1 MAIIPFC
8 ARPVKR
14 PDRLARRAP
23 AAVLLCLALSP
34 APAGA
39 EDPFRTSELRPAKPS
54 GFWEGPGGP
63 DPCPDLAAPP
73 DPLRL
78 LDSIDL
84 ALCHNPRTRQ
94 SWASAK
100 VSAAQVGV
108 ARSSFLPEVGATVSA
123 QRIEQRNTNL
133 ATPGLTQLNGTLSL
147 SYLLFDFG
155 GRDARLEQ
163 ARETLLAS
171 DWTHNATLQ
180 QVMLDAVQFHYQLYA
195 AREAVDA
202 AVAAEKAALTSLEA
216 ARARQ
221 KAGTATR
228 ADVLQAQTA
237 YSQAQ
242 LNRTQAEGTAAN
254 AQGQLANALG
264 TQIDRDVRIVAPPDL
279 EAKQVI
285 ERSVSDLLAL
295 ARDKRPDLAA
305 AEAQVRAAESNI
317 RAQQAAGKPSISLFG
332 NLGATENSPGVDPR
346 TGAIG
351 VQVNIPLF
359 TGYRIPYQIQAA
371 REQLEVQQA
380 TRDQLRND
388 VALQVWQAYQ
398 DLRTQGQ
405 SLATTT
411 DLVRSAQESYDAAL
425 ARFKAGVGTITDLL
439 NAQSALASASVQRIQ
454 ARYLWNVAK
463 ATLARAIGVLDP
475 TLVARQEAL
484 LSAPA
489 KQ

>member
-1 MAIIPFC
+1 MT
-8 ARPVKR
+8 R

-23 AAVLLCLALSP
+23 AAVLLCLALSV
-34 APAGA
+34 APVRAQ
-39 EDPFRTSELRPAKPS
+39 DPFHTSDLRPGKAS
-54 GFWEGPGGP
+54 NFWEGPVGP
-63 DPCPDLAAPP
+63 EPCPDLAAPP

-78 LDSIDL
+78 VDSIDL

-94 SWASAK
+94 SWANAK
-100 VSAAQVGV
+100 VAAALVGV
-108 ARSSFLPEVGATVSA
+108 ARSNFLPQANAAVSA
-123 QRIEQRNTNL
+123 QRSEVRNIE
-133 ATPGLTQLNGTLSL
+133 AGPSGVTQLNGTLSL

-155 GRDARLEQ
+155 GRDARLDQ
-163 ARETLLAS
+163 ARETLFAS

-195 AREAVDA
+195 AREAVDSSL
-202 AVAAEKAALTSLEA
+202 AAEKAALTSLEA

-221 KAGTATR
+221 KAGTGTR

-285 ERSVSDLLAL
+285 ERSVSDLLAV
-295 ARDKRPDLAA
+295 AREKRPDLAA
-305 AEAQVRAAESNI
+305 AEAQVRAAQSNI
-317 RAQQAAGKPSISLFG
+317 RVQEAAGKPSISLFG
-332 NLGATENSPGVDPR
+332 NLGATQNTPGPDPLS
-346 TGAIG
+346 GSIG
-351 VQVNIPLF
+351 VLVSIPLF
-359 TGYRIPYQIQAA
+359 TGYRIPYQIQVA
-371 REQLEVQQA
+371 REQLEAQQA
-380 TRDQLRND
+380 VRDQLRND
-388 VALQVWQAYQ
+388 VALQVWQSYQ

-405 SLATTT
+405 SLATAT

-454 ARYLWNVAK
+454 ARYLWNVSK
-463 ATLARAIGVLDP
+463 ASLARAIGVLDP
-475 TLVARQEAL
+475 TLVVRQEAL

-489 KQ
+489 KP